1 MGQEHKSP
9 STINSSPSASAG
21 TTGEFDLIERFFK
34 QRSVD
39 RPNSAIALGIG
50 DDCALINSSNNHQM
64 AISTDMLVEGRH
76 FLVGADPYLLG
87 RKCLAVNL
95 SDLAAMGAS
104 PVGFTLAIAMP
115 EVKVNWLESF
125 SNGLW
130 DMANEHD
137 CQLIGGDTTAGPLT
151 ISITIFGHVPKDQ
164 SLKRNQAQVGDDI
177 WVSHQVGDAR
187 LSLGALRQ
195 EWALSAQE
203 FSAVS
208 QRMHNPTP
216 RTELGKH
223 LVGLAHAAID
233 ISDGLLGDLS
243 HILHQS
249 SVSADI
255 LIDQVPGSKTLNSK
269 SIELQRL
276 CKLTGGDDYEL
287 CFTAASQQAS
297 KIETLAAHLGLTLT
311 KIGSI
316 TQQPSNQNQAP
327 TQRLIRLIDGNGQ
340 ELSSS
345 LGEQYLKSFDHFK

>member
-1 MGQEHKSP
+1 MGQKQTQIRTSSS
-9 STINSSPSASAG
+9 STSSKP
-21 TTGEFDLIERFFK
+21 GEFDLIERFFK

-39 RPNSAIALGIG
+39 QPNSAIALGIG
-50 DDCALINSSNNHQM
+50 DDCALINPNNDQQM

-115 EVKVNWLESF
+115 EVKVDWLESF

-130 DMANEHD
+130 DIANEHD

-151 ISITIFGHVPKDQ
+151 ISITIFGHVSKDQ
-164 SLKRNQAQVGDDI
+164 SLGRHQTQVGDDI

-195 EWALSAQE
+195 EWALSAEE

-223 LVGLAHAAID
+223 LVGMAHAAID

-287 CFTAASQQAS
+287 CFTAPKEKSSQLEALS
-297 KIETLAAHLGLTLT
+297 SRLGLALT

-316 TQQPSNQNQAP
+316 TEQDK
-327 TQRLIRLIDGNGQ
+327 RLIRLIDGHGQ
-340 ELSSS
+340 ELSNS
-345 LGEQYLKSFDHFK
+345 LSEQYLKSFDHFK

>member
-1 MGQEHKSP
+1 
-9 STINSSPSASAG
+9 
-21 TTGEFDLIERFFK
+21 
-34 QRSVD
+34 
-39 RPNSAIALGIG
+39 
-50 DDCALINSSNNHQM
+50 
-64 AISTDMLVEGRH
+64 
-76 FLVGADPYLLG
+76 
-87 RKCLAVNL
+87 
-95 SDLAAMGAS
+95 
-104 PVGFTLAIAMP
+104 MP
-115 EVKVNWLESF
+115 EVKVDWLESF

-130 DMANEHD
+130 NMANEHD

-151 ISITIFGHVPKDQ
+151 ISITIFGHVPKNQ
-164 SLKRNQAQVGDDI
+164 SLGRYKAQVGDDI

-187 LSLGALRQ
+187 LSLGALRH
-195 EWALSAQE
+195 EWALSSEE

-287 CFTAASQQAS
+287 CFTVEKEKSSELEALSS
-297 KIETLAAHLGLTLT
+297 HLGIVLT

-316 TQQPSNQNQAP
+316 TEQAKK
-327 TQRLIRLIDGNGQ
+327 LIRLIDNNGQ

-345 LGEQYLKSFDHFK
+345 LTEQYLKSFDHFK

>member
-1 MGQEHKSP
+1 MGQKQTQIRTSP
-9 STINSSPSASAG
+9 FSTSSTP
-21 TTGEFDLIERFFK
+21 GEFDLIERFFK
-34 QRSVD
+34 QRSVKH
-39 RPNSAIALGIG
+39 PNSAIALGIG
-50 DDCALINSSNNHQM
+50 DDCALINSNNNQQI

-87 RKCLAVNL
+87 RKSLAVNL

-115 EVKVNWLESF
+115 EVKVDWLTSF

-151 ISITIFGHVPKDQ
+151 ISITIFGHIPKNQ
-164 SLKRNQAQVGDDI
+164 SLGRHKAQVGDDI

-195 EWALSAQE
+195 EWALSAEE

-223 LVGLAHAAID
+223 LLGIAHAAID
-233 ISDGLLGDLS
+233 ISDGLLGDLN

-287 CFTAASQQAS
+287 CFTAPKNKSSQ
-297 KIETLAAHLGLTLT
+297 LTELSSSLDLVLT

-316 TQQPSNQNQAP
+316 TEQSK
-327 TQRLIRLIDGNGQ
+327 RLIRLIDNHGQ

-345 LGEQYLKSFDHFK
+345 LSEQYLKSFDHFK

>member
-1 MGQEHKSP
+1 MGQKQTQIRTSP
-9 STINSSPSASAG
+9 SSASS
-21 TTGEFDLIERFFK
+21 TLGEFDLIERFFK
-34 QRSVD
+34 QRSID
-39 RPNSAIALGIG
+39 HPNSAIALGIG
-50 DDCALINSSNNHQM
+50 DDCALINPNNSQQI
-64 AISTDMLVEGRH
+64 AISADMLVEGRH

-104 PVGFTLAIAMP
+104 PLGFTLAIAMP
-115 EVKVNWLESF
+115 EVKVDWLESF

-151 ISITIFGHVPKDQ
+151 ISITIFGEVSKDK
-164 SLKRNQAQVGDDI
+164 SLGRNKAQVGDDI

-195 EWALSAQE
+195 EWALSAEE

-216 RTELGKH
+216 RTELGQS
-223 LVGLAHAAID
+223 LVGIAHAAID

-243 HILHQS
+243 HILRQS

-255 LIDQVPGSKTLNSK
+255 LIDQVPGSKILNGK

-287 CFTAASQQAS
+287 CFTAPKNKSSQLEELSASLDLQ
-297 KIETLAAHLGLTLT
+297 LT

-316 TQQPSNQNQAP
+316 TEQA
-327 TQRLIRLIDGNGQ
+327 QKLIRLIDSNGQ

-345 LGEQYLKSFDHFK
+345 LSEQYLKSFDHFK

>member
-1 MGQEHKSP
+1 MGQEQTQIRTSP
-9 STINSSPSASAG
+9 SSTSSTP
-21 TTGEFDLIERFFK
+21 GEFDLIERFFK
-34 QRSVD
+34 QRSVNH
-39 RPNSAIALGIG
+39 PNSGIALGIG
-50 DDCALINSSNNHQM
+50 DDCALINPSNHQQI

-104 PVGFTLAIAMP
+104 PLGFTLAIAMP
-115 EVKVNWLESF
+115 EVKVDWLESF

-151 ISITIFGHVPKDQ
+151 ISITIFGQVPKDK
-164 SLKRNQAQVGDDI
+164 SLGRNKAQVGDDI

-195 EWALSAQE
+195 EWSLSTEE
-203 FSAVS
+203 FAEVS

-216 RTELGKH
+216 RTELGQS
-223 LVGLAHAAID
+223 LLGIAHAAID

-243 HILHQS
+243 HILRQS

-255 LIDQVPGSKTLNSK
+255 LIDQVPGSKILNGK

-276 CKLTGGDDYEL
+276 CQLTGGDDYEL
-287 CFTAASQQAS
+287 CFTAAKEKSAQIEELAS
-297 KIETLAAHLGLTLT
+297 RLGLALT

-316 TQQPSNQNQAP
+316 TER
-327 TQRLIRLIDGNGQ
+327 TERLVRLIDDHGQ

-345 LGEQYLKSFDHFK
+345 LSEQYLKSFDHFK

>member
-1 MGQEHKSP
+1 MGQKQTQIHTSP
-9 STINSSPSASAG
+9 LSTSSTP
-21 TTGEFDLIERFFK
+21 GEFDLIERFFK
-34 QRSVD
+34 QRSVKH
-39 RPNSAIALGIG
+39 PNSAIALGIG
-50 DDCALINSSNNHQM
+50 DDCALINSNNNQQI

-87 RKCLAVNL
+87 RKSLAVNL

-115 EVKVNWLESF
+115 EVKVDWLTSF

-151 ISITIFGHVPKDQ
+151 TSITIFGHIPKDQ
-164 SLKRNQAQVGDDI
+164 SLGRHKAQVGDDI

-195 EWALSAQE
+195 EWALSAEE

-223 LVGLAHAAID
+223 LLGIAHAAID
-233 ISDGLLGDLS
+233 ISDGLLGDLN

-287 CFTAASQQAS
+287 CFTAPKNKSSQLTELS
-297 KIETLAAHLGLTLT
+297 SSLDLALT

-316 TQQPSNQNQAP
+316 TEQSK
-327 TQRLIRLIDGNGQ
+327 RLIRLIDNNGQ

-345 LGEQYLKSFDHFK
+345 LSEQYLKSFDHFK

>member
-1 MGQEHKSP
+1 MSQKQTQMRTSSSGTS
-9 STINSSPSASAG
+9 STP
-21 TTGEFDLIERFFK
+21 GEFDLIERFFK
-34 QRSVD
+34 QRSID
-39 RPNSAIALGIG
+39 HPNSAIALSIG
-50 DDCALINSSNNHQM
+50 DDCALINPSNHQQM

-104 PVGFTLAIAMP
+104 PVAFTLAIAMP
-115 EVKVNWLESF
+115 EVKVDWLESF

-130 DMANEHD
+130 EMANEHD

-151 ISITIFGHVPKDQ
+151 ISITIFGHIPKDQ
-164 SLKRNQAQVGDDI
+164 CLARHKAEVGDDI

-195 EWALSAQE
+195 EWALSDEE
-203 FSAVS
+203 FSAVNK
-208 QRMHNPTP
+208 RMHNPSP
-216 RTELGKH
+216 RTELGKN
-223 LVGLAHAAID
+223 LLGIANAAID

-243 HILHQS
+243 HILKQS

-276 CKLTGGDDYEL
+276 CKLSGGDDYEL
-287 CFTAASQQAS
+287 CFTAPKEKFSQLEALS
-297 KIETLAAHLGLTLT
+297 SRLGLALT

-316 TQQPSNQNQAP
+316 TKQSE
-327 TQRLIRLIDGNGQ
+327 RLVRLIDNGGQ

-345 LGEQYLKSFDHFK
+345 LSEQYLKSFDQFK

>member
-1 MGQEHKSP
+1 MGQKQTQIRTSP
-9 STINSSPSASAG
+9 SDKP
-21 TTGEFDLIERFFK
+21 GEFDLIERFFK

-39 RPNSAIALGIG
+39 HPHSGIALGIG
-50 DDCALINSSNNHQM
+50 DDCALINPSNSQHI

-104 PVGFTLAIAMP
+104 PLGFTLAVAMP
-115 EVKVNWLESF
+115 EVKVDWLESF

-151 ISITIFGHVPKDQ
+151 ISITIFGQVPKDK
-164 SLKRNQAQVGDDI
+164 SLSRNQAQVGDDI

-195 EWALSAQE
+195 EWSLYTEE
-203 FSAVS
+203 FAKVS

-216 RTELGKH
+216 RTELGQS
-223 LVGLAHAAID
+223 LVGIAHAAID

-243 HILHQS
+243 HILRQS
-249 SVSADI
+249 SVSADV

-287 CFTAASQQAS
+287 CFTAPKNKSSQLEELSAS
-297 KIETLAAHLGLTLT
+297 LGLQLT

-316 TQQPSNQNQAP
+316 TEQAE
-327 TQRLIRLIDGNGQ
+327 RLIRLIDGNGQ

-345 LGEQYLKSFDHFK
+345 LSEQYLKSFDHFK

>member
-1 MGQEHKSP
+1 MGQEHIQIHTSP
-9 STINSSPSASAG
+9 SG
-21 TTGEFDLIERFFK
+21 TPGEFDLIERFFK

-39 RPNSAIALGIG
+39 HPNSAIALGIG
-50 DDCALINSSNNHQM
+50 DDCALLNPSNHQHI
-64 AISTDMLVEGRH
+64 AISTDMLIEGRH

-104 PVGFTLAIAMP
+104 PLGFTLAIAMP
-115 EVKVNWLESF
+115 EVKVDWLESF

-130 DMANEHD
+130 DMANQYD

-151 ISITIFGHVPKDQ
+151 ISITIFGEVPKDK
-164 SLKRNQAQVGDDI
+164 SLSRNKAQVGDDI

-195 EWALSAQE
+195 EWALSAEE
-203 FSAVS
+203 FSEVS
-208 QRMHNPTP
+208 QRMHNPAP
-216 RTELGKH
+216 RIELGQS
-223 LVGLAHAAID
+223 LIGIAHAAID

-243 HILHQS
+243 HILRQS
-249 SVSADI
+249 SVGADI
-255 LIDQVPGSKTLNSK
+255 LIDQVPGSKILNSK

-276 CKLTGGDDYEL
+276 CKLSGGDDYEL
-287 CFTAASQQAS
+287 CFTAPKEKSSRLEELASRS
-297 KIETLAAHLGLTLT
+297 GLALS

-316 TQQPSNQNQAP
+316 TEQAP
-327 TQRLIRLIDGNGQ
+327 TQRLIRLIDDNGQ

-345 LGEQYLKSFDHFK
+345 LSEQYLKSFDHFK

>member
-1 MGQEHKSP
+1 MGQKQTQIRTSP
-9 STINSSPSASAG
+9 SSTSSKP
-21 TTGEFDLIERFFK
+21 GEFDLIERFFK

-39 RPNSAIALGIG
+39 HPNSAIALGIG
-50 DDCALINSSNNHQM
+50 DDCALINPSKDQQM

-76 FLVGADPYLLG
+76 FLAGADPYLLG

-115 EVKVNWLESF
+115 EVKVDWLESF

-130 DMANEHD
+130 DIANEHD

-164 SLKRNQAQVGDDI
+164 SLGRHQAQVGDDI

-195 EWALSAQE
+195 EWALSAEE
-203 FSAVS
+203 FSAIS

-223 LVGLAHAAID
+223 LVGMAHAAID

-287 CFTAASQQAS
+287 CFTAPKEKSSQLEALS
-297 KIETLAAHLGLTLT
+297 SHLGLALT

-316 TQQPSNQNQAP
+316 TEQDK
-327 TQRLIRLIDGNGQ
+327 RLIRLIDNNGQ

-345 LGEQYLKSFDHFK
+345 LSEQYLKSFDHFK

>member
-1 MGQEHKSP
+1 MGQEHTQIHTSP
-9 STINSSPSASAG
+9 FGTSSTP
-21 TTGEFDLIERFFK
+21 GEFDLIERFFK
-34 QRSVD
+34 QRSVNH
-39 RPNSAIALGIG
+39 PNSAIALGIG
-50 DDCALINSSNNHQM
+50 DDCALINPSNHQQI

-115 EVKVNWLESF
+115 EVKIDWLESF

-130 DMANEHD
+130 DIANEHD

-151 ISITIFGHVPKDQ
+151 ISITIFGHIPKDQ
-164 SLKRNQAQVGDDI
+164 SLGRHKAQVGDDI

-195 EWALSAQE
+195 EWALSTEE

-216 RTELGKH
+216 RSKLGKH
-223 LVGLAHAAID
+223 LVGIAHAAID

-249 SVSADI
+249 SVGADI
-255 LIDQVPGSKTLNSK
+255 LIDQVPGSKILNSK

-287 CFTAASQQAS
+287 CFTAPKGQSS
-297 KIETLAAHLGLTLT
+297 ELEDLSSRLGLTLT

-316 TQQPSNQNQAP
+316 TEQANK
-327 TQRLIRLIDGNGQ
+327 LIRLIDSHGQ

-345 LGEQYLKSFDHFK
+345 LSEQYLKSFDHFK

>member
-1 MGQEHKSP
+1 
-9 STINSSPSASAG
+9 
-21 TTGEFDLIERFFK
+21 
-34 QRSVD
+34 
-39 RPNSAIALGIG
+39 
-50 DDCALINSSNNHQM
+50 
-64 AISTDMLVEGRH
+64 
-76 FLVGADPYLLG
+76 VGADPYLLG
-87 RKCLAVNL
+87 RKSLAVNL

-115 EVKVNWLESF
+115 EVKVDWLTSF

-151 ISITIFGHVPKDQ
+151 ISITIFGHIPKDQ
-164 SLKRNQAQVGDDI
+164 SLGRHKAQVGDDI

-195 EWALSAQE
+195 EWALSAEE
-203 FSAVS
+203 FYAVS

-216 RTELGKH
+216 RTELGKR
-223 LVGLAHAAID
+223 LLGLAHAAID
-233 ISDGLLGDLS
+233 ISDGLLGDLN

-287 CFTAASQQAS
+287 CFTAPKNKSSQLTELS
-297 KIETLAAHLGLTLT
+297 SSLDLALT

-316 TQQPSNQNQAP
+316 TEQSK
-327 TQRLIRLIDGNGQ
+327 RLIRLIDNNGQ

-345 LGEQYLKSFDHFK
+345 LSEQYLKSFDHFK

>member
-1 MGQEHKSP
+1 MGQEHASP
-9 STINSSPSASAG
+9 SSTVNI
-21 TTGEFDLIERFFK
+21 GEFDLIERFFK

-39 RPNSAIALGIG
+39 HPNSGIVLGIG
-50 DDCALINSSNNHQM
+50 DDCALINPSNHQQI

-76 FLVGADPYLLG
+76 FLADADPYLLG

-104 PVGFTLAIAMP
+104 PLGFTLAIAMP
-115 EVKVNWLESF
+115 EVKVDWLESF

-151 ISITIFGHVPKDQ
+151 ISITIFGQVSQDKA
-164 SLKRNQAQVGDDI
+164 LNRNKAQVGDDI
-177 WVSHQVGDAR
+177 WVSHEVGDAR

-195 EWALSAQE
+195 EWALSIEE
-203 FSAVS
+203 FAKVS

-216 RTELGKH
+216 RTELGQH
-223 LVGLAHAAID
+223 LIGLAHAAID

-243 HILHQS
+243 HILRQS

-255 LIDQVPGSKTLNSK
+255 LIDQVPGSKILNSK

-287 CFTAASQQAS
+287 CFTAAKEKSSQIEELAS
-297 KIETLAAHLGLTLT
+297 RLGLALT

-316 TQQPSNQNQAP
+316 TER
-327 TQRLIRLIDGNGQ
+327 TEKLIRLIDGQGQ

-345 LGEQYLKSFDHFK
+345 LSEQYLKSFDHFK